1 MCISQHDC
9 AAKGGKVVTIP
20 RAPRTTRAVDL
31 ATGPIPVGGFCRN
44 DEGSRTVAMMAHRPV
59 VGGRGRGEQKWQ
71 SRGEQKGQSRGVSWR
86 FLMARPRSRL
96 PGQARLVPLPTMR
109 AAQWRSRRCPSAP
122 MKISPWV
129 RALMAR
135 PAPGTF
141 VRKRDAQ
148 SCLVSKEAAIL
159 AGDWLDPDA
168 AGRHSGSM
176 RPRG

>member
-1 MCISQHDC
+1 
-9 AAKGGKVVTIP
+9 
-20 RAPRTTRAVDL
+20 
-31 ATGPIPVGGFCRN
+31 
-44 DEGSRTVAMMAHRPV
+44 MMAHRPV
-59 VGGRGRGEQKWQ
+59 VGGRGRGEQKGQ

-96 PGQARLVPLPTMR
+96 PGQARLVTPTYDASGPVAVQALPVSSDEDQPVGSR
-109 AAQWRSRRCPSAP
+109 PDGAACSW
-122 MKISPWV
+122 
-129 RALMAR
+129 
-135 PAPGTF
+135 TF